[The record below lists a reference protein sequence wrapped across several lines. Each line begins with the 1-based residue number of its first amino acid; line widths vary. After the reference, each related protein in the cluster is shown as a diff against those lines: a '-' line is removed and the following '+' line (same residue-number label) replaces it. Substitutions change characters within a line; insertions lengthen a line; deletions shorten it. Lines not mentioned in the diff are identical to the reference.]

1 MRGRHKASPRRLQS
15 SIECDREREPERWP
29 LAEGV
34 RSSPQICSLGTE
46 AGGLVVA
53 LASTRCSICTE
64 TGDPLRMTCSPQGEL
79 LELEPL
85 VELLRER
92 LPQRLLSASSQSSMA
107 EMSSSSREI
116 LRTRRTALSGR
127 TSFGTIPDAVGR
139 GTCQLCRNIHEA
151 RRWVLA
157 GLWLGSMCRVGL
169 VCERRAAHVL
179 ARACA
184 AAPSEFAERVVG
196 ISPQPGYLVNS
207 MRLVARHV

>member
-1 MRGRHKASPRRLQS
+1 M
-15 SIECDREREPERWP
+15 
-29 LAEGV
+29 
-34 RSSPQICSLGTE
+34 
-46 AGGLVVA
+46 A

-139 GTCQLCRNIHEA
+139 GTCQLCRNIHEG

-157 GLWLGSMCRVGL
+157 GCLVRINVWARTQDGVGL
-169 VCERRAAHVL
+169 ACERRAAHVL

-207 MRLVARHV
+207 LRLVARHV

>member
-1 MRGRHKASPRRLQS
+1 M
-15 SIECDREREPERWP
+15 
-29 LAEGV
+29 
-34 RSSPQICSLGTE
+34 
-46 AGGLVVA
+46 A

-92 LPQRLLSASSQSSMA
+92 LPLRLPLRLLSASSQSSMA

-139 GTCQLCRNIHEA
+139 GTCQLCRNIHEG

-157 GLWLGSMCRVGL
+157 GCLVRINVWARTQDGVGL
-169 VCERRAAHVL
+169 ACERRAAHVL

-196 ISPQPGYLVNS
+196 ISPQPGYLANS
-207 MRLVARHV
+207 MRPVARHV